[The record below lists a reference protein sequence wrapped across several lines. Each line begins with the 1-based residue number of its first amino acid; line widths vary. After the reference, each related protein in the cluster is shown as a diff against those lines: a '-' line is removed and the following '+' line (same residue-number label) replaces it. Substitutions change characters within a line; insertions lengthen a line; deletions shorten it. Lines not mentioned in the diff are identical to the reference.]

1 MKICEGIQRMS
12 IYEDDM
18 ESILLADYIDWKKLK
33 EKTIVVTGAT
43 GLIGSTLIKTLL
55 YVSRKMNLRLRV
67 IALIRNQD
75 KAKKIY
81 ETFIKSY
88 DELEFVLGDI
98 TNIII
103 NASKIDYI
111 IHGANPTSS
120 QYFVSN
126 PVEVIRVS
134 FEGTC
139 NLLEFA
145 REKKVEGFVYL
156 STMEVF
162 GTPKRGYKV
171 TEKDAGSFDSTN
183 IRNSY
188 PLSKQLCENLCCSYA
203 MEYGVPAKIVRL
215 CQTFGPGVSFND
227 RRVFAEFAR
236 CAITGEN
243 IILKTKGET
252 KRNYLYTADAVAA
265 ILTVLLK
272 GVIGQIYTAANED
285 TFCSIYEMADLV
297 AEKYGIQVVV
307 EEQDISRLGYAS
319 TLYLDLDTQ
328 KLRNLG
334 WFPKRN
340 LSDMYD
346 RMINVM
352 KGSL

>member
-55 YVSRKMNLRLRV
+55 YVSRKMNLKLRV

-203 MEYGVPAKIVRL
+203 MEYGVPTKIVRL
-215 CQTFGPGVSFND
+215 SQTFGPGVSFND

-252 KRNYLYTADAVAA
+252 KRNYL
-265 ILTVLLK
+265 
-272 GVIGQIYTAANED
+272 
-285 TFCSIYEMADLV
+285 
-297 AEKYGIQVVV
+297 
-307 EEQDISRLGYAS
+307 
-319 TLYLDLDTQ
+319 
-328 KLRNLG
+328 
-334 WFPKRN
+334 
-340 LSDMYD
+340 
-346 RMINVM
+346 
-352 KGSL
+352 